1 MLFTLKS
8 KLKLKAK
15 GGMDEVIKMIDDMVV
30 LLGKQQKEDDDAKE
44 RCREEFDVAED
55 EEKAAKTK
63 LEQLSAAQ
71 TEQQDAITGLMEE
84 IGVLKKGIQSL
95 DYSVAEATEQR
106 KEEHAEYIETVQMN
120 EAAIG
125 LVGKAK
131 KKLEAFY
138 SPKAASA
145 SAASASFIQSVS
157 FVQVRA
163 HTDSDA
169 LFDVAPP
176 PPPPETFGGG
186 EVKKNEKSA
195 GVMGMMDGIVRDLEN
210 EVKDAEYEEKTE

>member
-1 MLFTLKS
+1 
-8 KLKLKAK
+8 
-15 GGMDEVIKMIDDMVV
+15 MIDDMVV
-30 LLGKQQKEDDDAKE
+30 LLGKQQKEDDTAKE
-44 RCREEFDVAED
+44 TCEKEFDTADD

-63 LEQLSAAQ
+63 LGQLDAALQ
-71 TEQQDAITGLMEE
+71 EHSDSITGLMEE
-84 IGVLKKGIQSL
+84 ISVLKKGIESL
-95 DYSVAEATEQR
+95 DYSVAEATSQR

-131 KKLEAFY
+131 KKLQAFY

-145 SAASASFIQSVS
+145 SAASASFIQAVS
-157 FVQVRA
+157 LVQVRA

-176 PPPPETFGGG
+176 PPPP
-186 EVKKNEKSA
+186 
-195 GVMGMMDGIVRDLEN
+195 
-210 EVKDAEYEEKTE
+210 